1 MQVNDPRG
9 LECPDSTVA
18 SLIVT
23 PNQIT
28 ITLERPLTP
37 GDREQ
42 LFCELEEA
50 IDQ

>member
-1 MQVNDPRG
+1 MTD
-9 LECPDSTVA
+9 LT
-18 SLIVT
+18 VT